1 MTGMIAL
8 LRGINVGGGNPLKM
22 ADLRDIVTGCG
33 YADVRT
39 YIASGNVVFRA
50 EDDPDVVASTLEEAI
65 AARSAISPRVTVRTA
80 AELAEV
86 VAGNP
91 FAASA
96 EEEGHLHVTFLQR
109 GEEVEVDLDRAA
121 FAPEEWAV
129 VGDVLYMHLPGGMG
143 RSQLAGALAKA
154 LPPMATTRNWRTTR
168 KLLAMVEEAADG

>member
-22 ADLRDIVTGCG
+22 AELREIVSGCG
-33 YADVRT
+33 YGDVRT
-39 YIASGNVVFRA
+39 YIASGNVVLRA
-50 EDDPDVVASTLEEAI
+50 EEDPDVVASTLEAAI
-65 AARSAISPRVTVRTA
+65 AERSSISPRVTVRTA

-91 FAASA
+91 FAAVSGDEA
-96 EEEGHLHVTFLQR
+96 HLHVTFLQR
-109 GEEVEVDLDRAA
+109 GTEVEVDLDPAA

-129 VGDVLYMHLPGGMG
+129 VGDVLYLHLPGGMG

-154 LPPMATTRNWRTTR
+154 LPPMATTRNWRTTQ
-168 KLLAMVEEAADG
+168 KLLAMVEEAAGG